1 MIKTFQ
7 FRTIDQ
13 HNSSARVR

>member
-1 MIKTFQ
+1 VIKTFQ